1 MMAQMKKALFA
12 CAIALAAAPA
22 AAQLKTTPAPA
33 TPLPVKVFGMLNTLQ
48 GPAIS
53 TDGKS
58 LAAKVRIKGEQYLAI
73 LDLNKPDAAPQLI
86 ARDGD
91 FDKRDDVRATNW
103 QWVDPNNLLIWISSR
118 QNIDGYKY
126 DADRVIGYNRLTK
139 KVTPLG
145 WEGAFMAAGDVLWVS
160 REGTPRILLSR
171 FAAGRGTER
180 LFNPEVVEV
189 EVETG
194 KQRRVQSPNVIVRGW
209 YADGAGVV
217 RMGSASDR
225 DTGKVRVL
233 YRPTESANYDTI
245 ISEKVGKYDE
255 PAVPRIFL
263 PGGTKALATSRQSG
277 FRELYEL
284 DLKTMKLGK
293 KVFGVPGYDIGSVT
307 GNEDET
313 ALEGVTVIKDR
324 PVRYWFNPRMKELQ
338 QVLDESFGAG
348 QATMVSGDRKR
359 ENLIIH
365 VGGPDQAGAYYL
377 YSTVSGDLKRIGW
390 ANNELKDMKLN
401 PVRTIRYKARD
412 GLEIQA
418 ILTLPRLKT
427 GKNLPLIVLPHGGP
441 WARDFEDFDMW
452 AQPLAELGYAV
463 IQPNYRGSEGFGK
476 AFVEASDG
484 NWGTRMQDDLL
495 DAITHLAAQGIADP
509 KRVCIFGWSY
519 GGYAASRAAQRDGGI
534 YRCAISGAG
543 VHDLPDMVAYD
554 KEYLGRYGAQFIGSA
569 AGKLAAVSPA
579 RHAEEFTVP
588 ILIVHGAKD
597 DRVPVAQSRELV
609 KRLKAAGKVEGRDF
623 VYLEQPRNTHHL
635 PLEEDRIQLL
645 EEMKRFLDKH
655 NPA

>member
-1 MMAQMKKALFA
+1 MKKALLA
-12 CAIALAAAPA
+12 CAMALAAVPA
-22 AAQLKTTPAPA
+22 GAQLKTTPAPA

-48 GPAIS
+48 DPEIS

-73 LDLNKPDAAPQLI
+73 LDLNKPDAPPQLI

-103 QWVDPNNLLIWISSR
+103 EWADPNNLLIWISSR

-126 DADRVIGYNRLTK
+126 DAARVIGYNRLTK

-145 WEGAFMAAGDVLWVS
+145 WDGAFMVAGDVLWTS
-160 REGTPRILLSR
+160 RDGRPRILLSR

-194 KQRRVQSPNVIVRGW
+194 KQRRVQSPHAIVQQW
-209 YADGAGVV
+209 FADGAGVV

-225 DTGKVRVL
+225 DSGKLKVL
-233 YRPTESANYDTI
+233 YRPSESANFDTI
-245 ISEKVGKYDE
+245 ISERVGKYDE
-255 PAVPRIFL
+255 PAVPQIFL
-263 PGGTKALATSRQSG
+263 PGGTKALALSRQSG

-293 KVFGVPGYDIGSVT
+293 KVFGVPGYDLGSVS
-307 GNEDET
+307 GNEDDT

-324 PVRYWFNPRMKELQ
+324 PVRYWFTPRMKELQ

-348 QATMVSGDRKR
+348 QARMVSSDRKR
-359 ENLIIH
+359 ENLVIH

-377 YSTVSGDLKRIGW
+377 YSTVSGDLRRVGW
-390 ANNELKDMKLN
+390 ANTELKDMKLN
-401 PVRTIRYKARD
+401 PVRTIRYKASD

-418 ILTLPRLKT
+418 VLTLPRLKT
-427 GKNLPLIVLPHGGP
+427 AKNLPLIVLPHGGP
-441 WARDFEDFDMW
+441 WARDYEDFDMW

-463 IQPNYRGSEGFGK
+463 VQPNYRGSEGFGK

-495 DAITHLAAQGIADP
+495 DAITHLSGQGIADP

-519 GGYAASRAAQRDGGI
+519 GGYAASRAAQRDGGK

-554 KEYLGRYGAQFIGSA
+554 KDYLGRYGAQFIGSA
-569 AGKLAAVSPA
+569 AGKLADVSPS
-579 RHAEEFTVP
+579 RHAEQFSMP

-597 DRVPVAQSRELV
+597 DRVPVAQSRNLV
-609 KRLKAAGKVEGRDF
+609 KRLKAAGKLEGRDF

-645 EEMKRFLDKH
+645 EEMKRFLEKH